1 MKDKDIILWDAKFE
15 TKYYDLDISRYLTDT
30 MKKLPLWYKD
40 IKLYDNF
47 SIKRCPS
54 FIELFKNSYT
64 IISPTDF
71 TLKFS
76 KSKRSA
82 NFLTSNEN
90 KEYLS
95 LETHTINPIDGIFQ
109 MNYFNPDFQNVKL
122 SFPLAIR
129 SKKGRIDAIM
139 FSNFYHNPSYPLQA
153 APGIWPLIDD
163 YTNQF
168 NVNFF
173 INWEINKNL
182 EVKKGDP
189 LALMYFPNGK
199 PELEK
204 AYLKEELHENIHYRN
219 SKESGFYLKKMA
231 KCPYNH

>member
-1 MKDKDIILWDAKFE
+1 MKKKDTILWDTKFE
-15 TKYYDLDISRYLTDT
+15 TRYYDLDIWMYLTDT
-30 MKKLPLWYKD
+30 MKKLPSWFKD
-40 IKLYDNF
+40 TKLREDF

-64 IISPTDF
+64 VTAPTDF
-71 TLKFS
+71 NLELNKEKKTGKLVI
-76 KSKRSA
+76 
-82 NFLTSNEN
+82 SNED
-90 KEYLS
+90 KKYVS
-95 LETHTINPIDGIFQ
+95 IETHTINPIDGIFQ

-122 SFPLAIR
+122 SFPLGIR

-139 FSNFYHNPSYPLQA
+139 FSNFYYNPSYPLQT

-163 YTNQF
+163 YTHQF
-168 NVNFF
+168 NLNFF
-173 INWEINKNL
+173 INWELHKNL

-204 AYLKEELHENIHYRN
+204 AYLKEELHKNTYHRN
-219 SKESGFYLKKMA
+219 DMESGFYLKKMA
-231 KCPYNH
+231 KCPYNL